1 MAIEIVDL
9 PVNSMVIF
17 QFAMLNYQRV
27 IQIMALWF
35 LNDFPYEH
43 VPPFHLNW
51 QKSSVKHC
59 YPVANKSLRSPS
71 PGFRTLAGMVLFAR
85 LSKEGGQGI
94 KEDRE
99 KKTHVHL
106 IRQWEDSLQESIPV
120 NLIDM
125 CIWQIT
131 LW

>member
-1 MAIEIVDL
+1 
-9 PVNSMVIF
+9 
-17 QFAMLNYQRV
+17 MLNYQRV

-43 VPPFHLNW
+43 GPPFHLNW

-99 KKTHVHL
+99 KNTCSPDQAVGRLTAGEHPSKF
-106 IRQWEDSLQESIPV
+106 D
-120 NLIDM
+120 
-125 CIWQIT
+125 
-131 LW
+131 

>member
-43 VPPFHLNW
+43 GPPFHLN
-51 QKSSVKHC
+51 
-59 YPVANKSLRSPS
+59 
-71 PGFRTLAGMVLFAR
+71 
-85 LSKEGGQGI
+85 
-94 KEDRE
+94 
-99 KKTHVHL
+99 
-106 IRQWEDSLQESIPV
+106 
-120 NLIDM
+120 
-125 CIWQIT
+125 
-131 LW
+131 

>member
-43 VPPFHLNW
+43 GPPFHLNW

-99 KKTHVHL
+99 KKHMFT
-106 IRQWEDSLQESIPV
+106 
-120 NLIDM
+120 
-125 CIWQIT
+125 
-131 LW
+131 